1 MLGRVLRVLMALI
14 VALAATMPGGL
25 HAMPMQSAVNGMA
38 ADEPCSSCPPQP
50 QTGHL
55 NPAHMPACEIPSC
68 AGALA
73 ILPVPAWVPGQAF
86 LRVAHVKGP
95 PTRRPGA
102 GPAPDP
108 FPPRSF
114 VLL

>member
-1 MLGRVLRVLMALI
+1 MALI
-14 VALAATMPGGL
+14 VALAATMPVGL

-38 ADEPCSSCPPQP
+38 ADEPCSSCPLQP
-50 QTGHL
+50 QTG
-55 NPAHMPACEIPSC
+55 PAHMPACQIPAC
-68 AGALA
+68 AGSLA
-73 ILPVPAWVPGQAF
+73 ILSVPVWVPEAF
-86 LRVAHVKGP
+86 LRVAYAKGP